1 VYPVG
6 KSIDSNVGVMPQE
19 LPFTL
24 PKPSPLVASR
34 YIAKLLPD
42 YVDLLKK
49 IEKQSGVVQLDP
61 RITQALKNL
70 TITDYA
76 KYYQEADRL
85 SSLIFVGLVGP
96 QAFGELCAELNNAGP
111 QEITQ
116 LLDEFL
122 SEHDA
127 FDADALAFFSMTPE
141 QQEAARL
148 EFEALAEEEKQ
159 AASLQAQ
166 AFWLMFMVFFH
177 EILSIVAHGQP
188 MTHLVAQATAGDDD
202 AFVKAVQVD
211 RSVLTSIPYFSE
223 RRQRAEMEGDINFLD
238 RLHYRLTRP
247 TLRGKIRH
255 RELWLVF
262 AVLDW
267 MNLLDG
273 SLKDREI
280 LDICEAAQL
289 DPWANRIEDVGCVT
303 KRRLEF
309 KRFQKTGR

>member
-1 VYPVG
+1 
-6 KSIDSNVGVMPQE
+6 MPQE
-19 LPFTL
+19 LPLIL
-24 PKPSPLVASR
+24 PKPSPRLASR

-42 YVDLLKK
+42 YVYLLKK
-49 IEKQSGVVQLDP
+49 IDKQRGVVQLDP

-70 TITDYA
+70 SITDYA
-76 KYYQEADRL
+76 RYYQEADRL
-85 SSLIFVGLVGP
+85 PTLIFVGLVGP
-96 QAFGELCAELNNAGP
+96 QAARECCTQLNNAGP
-111 QEITQ
+111 QDITQ

-127 FDADALAFFSMTPE
+127 FDADPLACLSMTPE

-177 EILSIVAHGQP
+177 EILSIVVHGQR
-188 MTHLVAQATAGDDD
+188 MTRLVAQAMGGDDN

-211 RSVLTSIPYFSE
+211 RSVLASIPYFSE
-223 RRQRAEMEGDINFLD
+223 RRQKAELAGEAEFLNK
-238 RLHYRLTRP
+238 LNYRLTSP

-262 AVLDW
+262 AMLDW

-280 LDICEAAQL
+280 LDICEAVQL

-303 KRRLEF
+303 KRRHEF
-309 KRFQKTGR
+309 KRFQKSGR